1 MHIKEKLQI
10 SQEIFNSF
18 RSQLLGE
25 IVHGGD
31 LIAS

>member
-1 MHIKEKLQI
+1 MHIKERSQI
-10 SQEIFNSF
+10 SQEFFDSF
-18 RSQLLGE
+18 WSKLLGE